1 MPLSPSESFKIPN
14 YKSMHISL
22 SKISRKF
29 NYEWIFRDVNFE
41 FETGFAYAILGSNG
55 SGKSTLLQIISGHL
69 HPSEGT
75 ISYSAD
81 NKTIE
86 AENFFRHVSFSGP
99 YLELI
104 EEFTLEEM
112 LTFHHRFRK
121 FRNKLDI
128 NAVIDITGLS
138 RNRNK
143 PIKYFSSGMKQR
155 VRLAIA
161 ILSESEVVLLDE
173 PAANLDRK
181 AIEWYRN
188 LIAEHRSNRII
199 IVCSNSQ
206 SEEHDFCSQ
215 SIVIDDFKNK
225 NKS

>member
-1 MPLSPSESFKIPN
+1 
-14 YKSMHISL
+14 MHISL
-22 SKISRKF
+22 NKISRKF
-29 NYEWIFRDVNFE
+29 NYEWIFRDVDYE
-41 FETGFAYAILGSNG
+41 FEQGNAYAILGSNG

-69 HPSEGT
+69 HASSGT
-75 ISYSAD
+75 ITYK
-81 NKTIE
+81 NKDKEIPIE
-86 AENFFRHVSFSGP
+86 DLFRQVTFSGP

-112 LTFHHRFRK
+112 MTFHNHFRI
-121 FRNKLDI
+121 FRNKLDVKG
-128 NAVIDITGLS
+128 VIEATGLL

-155 VRLAIA
+155 VRLALA
-161 ILSESEVVLLDE
+161 LLTESEVVLLDE

-188 LIAEHRSNRII
+188 LIVLNSDNRIV

-206 SEEHDFCSQ
+206 SDEHDFCKQ
-215 SIVIDDFKNK
+215 SLVIDDYKK
-225 NKS
+225 TTKL

>member
-1 MPLSPSESFKIPN
+1 V
-14 YKSMHISL
+14 
-22 SKISRKF
+22 
-29 NYEWIFRDVNFE
+29 DFE
-41 FETGFAYAILGSNG
+41 FEQNNAYAILGSNG

-69 HPSEGT
+69 HPSAGT
-75 ISYSAD
+75 ITYSH
-81 NKTIE
+81 NNIE
-86 AENFFRHVSFSGP
+86 VPVEDFFRHVTYSGP

-112 LTFHHRFRK
+112 LTFHSRFRK
-121 FRNKLDI
+121 FRHQLDV
-128 NAVIDITGLS
+128 NAVMEITGLI

-161 ILSESEVVLLDE
+161 LLTESEVVLLDE

-181 AIEWYRN
+181 AVEWYRN
-188 LIAEHRSNRII
+188 LVFENRSDRII

-206 SEEHDFCSQ
+206 ADEYDFCTQ
-215 SIVIDDFKNK
+215 SIVIDDYKRIGK
-225 NKS
+225 

>member
-1 MPLSPSESFKIPN
+1 
-14 YKSMHISL
+14 MHITL
-22 SKISRKF
+22 SKISRKY
-29 NYEWIFRDVNFE
+29 NCEWIFRDVDFE
-41 FETGFAYAILGSNG
+41 FEQGNAYAILGSNG

-69 HPSEGT
+69 HPSGGT
-75 ISYSAD
+75 ITYNHD
-81 NKTIE
+81 NKDIPIDDV
-86 AENFFRHVSFSGP
+86 FRHVTFSGP

-112 LTFHHRFRK
+112 LTFHSRFRA
-121 FRNKLDI
+121 FRSNMDVD
-128 NAVIDITGLS
+128 AVMEATGLK

-161 ILSESEVVLLDE
+161 LLTESEVVLLDE

-188 LIAEHRSNRII
+188 LVATNKSDRII

-206 SEEHDFCSQ
+206 SDEHDFCTQ
-215 SIVIDDFKNK
+215 SIVIDDYKRNGK
-225 NKS
+225 

>member
-1 MPLSPSESFKIPN
+1 M
-14 YKSMHISL
+14 
-22 SKISRKF
+22 
-29 NYEWIFRDVNFE
+29 DFE
-41 FETGFAYAILGSNG
+41 FEQGNAYAILGSNG

-69 HPSEGT
+69 HPSGGK
-75 ISYSAD
+75 ISYSHN
-81 NKTIE
+81 NKEIPVDD
-86 AENFFRHVSFSGP
+86 FFRHVTFSGP

-112 LTFHHRFRK
+112 LTFHSHFRK
-121 FRNKLDI
+121 FRNGMDV
-128 NAVIDITGLS
+128 NAVMEATGLM

-161 ILSESEVVLLDE
+161 LLTESEVVLLDE

-188 LIAEHRSNRII
+188 LVTENHKDRII

-206 SEEHDFCSQ
+206 SEEHDFCTQ
-215 SIVIDDFKNK
+215 SIVIDDYKK
-225 NKS
+225 TVK

>member
-1 MPLSPSESFKIPN
+1 
-14 YKSMHISL
+14 MHISL

-29 NYEWIFRDVNFE
+29 NYEWIFRDVDFE
-41 FETGFAYAILGSNG
+41 FEQNNAYAILGSNG

-69 HPSEGT
+69 HPSAGNIT
-75 ISYSAD
+75 YSL
-81 NKTIE
+81 NHIE
-86 AENFFRHVSFSGP
+86 MPVEDFFRHVTYSGP

-112 LTFHHRFRK
+112 LTFHSRFRK
-121 FRNKLDI
+121 FRRQLDV
-128 NAVIDITGLS
+128 NAVMEITGLI

-161 ILSESEVVLLDE
+161 LLTESEVVLLDE

-181 AIEWYRN
+181 AVEWYRN
-188 LIAEHRSNRII
+188 LVFENRADRII

-206 SEEHDFCSQ
+206 ADEYDFCTQ
-215 SIVIDDFKNK
+215 SIVIDDYKRIGK
-225 NKS
+225 

>member
-1 MPLSPSESFKIPN
+1 
-14 YKSMHISL
+14 MHIAL

-29 NYEWIFRDVNFE
+29 NYEWIFRDVDFE
-41 FETGFAYAILGSNG
+41 FEQGNAYAILGSNG

-69 HPSEGT
+69 HASGGKVT
-75 ISYSAD
+75 YTHD
-81 NKTIE
+81 NKEILVDD
-86 AENFFRHVSFSGP
+86 FFRHVTFSGP

-112 LTFHHRFRK
+112 LTFHSRFRK
-121 FRNKLDI
+121 FRNNMDV
-128 NAVIDITGLS
+128 NAVMEATGLI

-161 ILSESEVVLLDE
+161 LLTESEVVLLDE

-188 LIAEHRSNRII
+188 LVAENRSNRILI
-199 IVCSNSQ
+199 ICSNSQ
-206 SEEHDFCSQ
+206 SEEHDFCTQ
-215 SIVIDDFKNK
+215 SIVIDDYKK
-225 NKS
+225 TVK

>member
-1 MPLSPSESFKIPN
+1 
-14 YKSMHISL
+14 MHISL

-29 NYEWIFRDVNFE
+29 NYEWIFRDVDFE
-41 FETGFAYAILGSNG
+41 FEQDNAYAILGSNG

-69 HPSEGT
+69 HPSAGT
-75 ISYSAD
+75 ITYSHNNTEIPVD
-81 NKTIE
+81 D
-86 AENFFRHVSFSGP
+86 FFRHVTYSGP

-112 LTFHHRFRK
+112 LTFHSRFRK
-121 FRNKLDI
+121 FCRQLDV
-128 NAVIDITGLS
+128 NAVMEITGLI

-161 ILSESEVVLLDE
+161 LLTESEVVLLDE

-181 AIEWYRN
+181 AIEWYRKLVFEN
-188 LIAEHRSNRII
+188 RADRII

-206 SEEHDFCSQ
+206 ADEYDFCSQ
-215 SIVIDDFKNK
+215 SIVIDDYKKNGR
-225 NKS
+225 S

>member
-1 MPLSPSESFKIPN
+1 
-14 YKSMHISL
+14 MHITL

-41 FETGFAYAILGSNG
+41 FEKGNAYAILGSNG

-75 ISYSAD
+75 ISYKKD
-81 NKTIE
+81 NKVVE
-86 AENFFRHVSFSGP
+86 SEDFFRHVTYSGP

-112 LTFHHRFRK
+112 LAFHIRFRK
-121 FRNKLDI
+121 FRNNMDVT
-128 NAVIDITGLS
+128 AVMDATGLT

-155 VRLAIA
+155 VRLALA
-161 ILSESEVVLLDE
+161 LLSESDVVLLDE

-181 AIEWYRN
+181 AIEWYRS
-188 LIAEHRSNRII
+188 LIVAHSDNRII

-206 SEEHDFCSQ
+206 SEEHDFCTQ
-215 SIVIDDFKNK
+215 QIVIDDYKKKENK
-225 NKS
+225 EKQ

>member
-1 MPLSPSESFKIPN
+1 
-14 YKSMHISL
+14 MHITL
-22 SKISRKF
+22 NKISRKF
-29 NYEWIFRDVNFE
+29 NYEWIFRDVDFAFE
-41 FETGFAYAILGSNG
+41 QGGAYAILGSNG

-69 HPSEGT
+69 HPTAGV
-75 ISYSAD
+75 IRYSHNNTEMSVD
-81 NKTIE
+81 D
-86 AENFFRHVSFSGP
+86 FFRHVTYSGP

-112 LTFHHRFRK
+112 FTFHSHFRK
-121 FRNKLDI
+121 FRNSMDV
-128 NAVIDITGLS
+128 NAVMEATGLI

-161 ILSESEVVLLDE
+161 LLTESDVVLLDE
-173 PAANLDRK
+173 PAANLDHK

-188 LIAEHRSNRII
+188 LVFENRNNRII

-206 SEEHDFCSQ
+206 SEEHDFCTQ
-215 SIVIDDFKNK
+215 SIVIDDYKRTNK
-225 NKS
+225 

>member
-1 MPLSPSESFKIPN
+1 M
-14 YKSMHISL
+14 
-22 SKISRKF
+22 
-29 NYEWIFRDVNFE
+29 FE
-41 FETGFAYAILGSNG
+41 QGNAYAILGSNG

-69 HPSEGT
+69 HPSSGT
-75 ISYSAD
+75 LLYEHDGKEIA
-81 NKTIE
+81 IE
-86 AENFFRHVSFSGP
+86 DFFRHVTFSGP

-112 LTFHHRFRK
+112 LTFHSRFRK
-121 FRNKLDI
+121 FRNGLDVTGVME
-128 NAVIDITGLS
+128 ATGLS

-155 VRLAIA
+155 LRLALA
-161 ILSESEVVLLDE
+161 LLTQSEVVLLDE

-188 LIAEHRSNRII
+188 LIENNKDGRII

-206 SEEHDFCSQ
+206 SDEHDFCTQ
-215 SIVIDDFKNK
+215 SIVIDDYKK
-225 NKS
+225 K

>member
-1 MPLSPSESFKIPN
+1 MQ
-14 YKSMHISL
+14 ISL

-41 FETGFAYAILGSNG
+41 FTSGNAYAILGSNG

-75 ISYSAD
+75 ISYSKDKKAIAVED
-81 NKTIE
+81 
-86 AENFFRHVSFSGP
+86 FFRHVTYSGP

-121 FRNKLDI
+121 FRNGLNVND
-128 NAVIDITGLS
+128 VIDITGLA

-155 VRLAIA
+155 VRLVIA
-161 ILSESEVVLLDE
+161 LLSESDVVLLDE

-181 AIEWYRN
+181 AIEWYRS
-188 LIAEHRSNRII
+188 LVAEHSHNRII

-206 SEEHDFCSQ
+206 SDEHDFCSQ
-215 SIVIDDFKNK
+215 AIVIDDYKNNSK
-225 NKS
+225 VKQVSGK

>member
-1 MPLSPSESFKIPN
+1 
-14 YKSMHISL
+14 MHISL

-29 NYEWIFRDVNFE
+29 NYEWIFRDVDFE
-41 FETGFAYAILGSNG
+41 FEQNNAYAILGSNG

-69 HPSEGT
+69 HPSAGT
-75 ISYSAD
+75 ITYSH
-81 NKTIE
+81 NQIE
-86 AENFFRHVSFSGP
+86 IPVDDFFRHVTYSGP

-112 LTFHHRFRK
+112 LTFHSRFRK
-121 FRNKLDI
+121 FRRQLDV
-128 NAVIDITGLS
+128 NAVMEITGLI

-161 ILSESEVVLLDE
+161 LLTESEVVLLDE

-181 AIEWYRN
+181 AVEWYRN
-188 LIAEHRSNRII
+188 LVFENRADRII

-206 SEEHDFCSQ
+206 ADEYDFCTQ
-215 SIVIDDFKNK
+215 SIVIDDYKRIGK
-225 NKS
+225 

>member
-1 MPLSPSESFKIPN
+1 
-14 YKSMHISL
+14 MHITL
-22 SKISRKF
+22 NKISRKF
-29 NYEWIFRDVNFE
+29 NYEWIFRDVDYE
-41 FETGFAYAILGSNG
+41 FEQGNAYAILGSNG

-69 HPSEGT
+69 HPSSGTLLYKHEGKE
-75 ISYSAD
+75 IA
-81 NKTIE
+81 IE
-86 AENFFRHVSFSGP
+86 DFFRHVTFSGP

-112 LTFHHRFRK
+112 LTFHSRFRK
-121 FRNKLDI
+121 FRNGLDVTGVME
-128 NAVIDITGLS
+128 ATGLT

-155 VRLAIA
+155 VRLALA
-161 ILSESEVVLLDE
+161 LLTQSEVVLLDE

-188 LIAEHRSNRII
+188 LIENNKDSRII

-206 SEEHDFCSQ
+206 SDEHDFCTQ
-215 SIVIDDFKNK
+215 SIVIDDYKK
-225 NKS
+225 K

>member
-1 MPLSPSESFKIPN
+1 MQ
-14 YKSMHISL
+14 ISL

-41 FETGFAYAILGSNG
+41 FTSGNAYAILGSNG

-75 ISYSAD
+75 ISYSKDKKAIAVED
-81 NKTIE
+81 
-86 AENFFRHVSFSGP
+86 FFRHVTYSGP

-112 LTFHHRFRK
+112 LTFHHRFRD
-121 FRNKLDI
+121 FRNGLSVND
-128 NAVIDITGLS
+128 VIEITGLA

-155 VRLAIA
+155 VRLVIA
-161 ILSESEVVLLDE
+161 LLSESDVVLLDE

-181 AIEWYRN
+181 AIEWYRT
-188 LIAEHRSNRII
+188 LVAEHSHDRII

-206 SEEHDFCSQ
+206 SDEHDFCSQ
-215 SIVIDDFKNK
+215 AIVIDDYKNNGK
-225 NKS
+225 VKQVSGK

>member
-1 MPLSPSESFKIPN
+1 
-14 YKSMHISL
+14 MHISL
-22 SKISRKF
+22 SKISRKY
-29 NYEWIFRDVNFE
+29 NYEWIFRDVDFE
-41 FETGFAYAILGSNG
+41 FEQGNAYAILGSNG

-69 HPSEGT
+69 HPTGGT
-75 ISYSAD
+75 LTYSHAGK
-81 NKTIE
+81 NIAIE
-86 AENFFRHVSFSGP
+86 DFYKHATFSGP

-104 EEFTLEEM
+104 EEFTLDEM
-112 LTFHHRFRK
+112 LTFHSRFRK
-121 FRNKLDI
+121 FRNNMDV
-128 NAVIDITGLS
+128 NAVMDATGLV

-161 ILSESEVVLLDE
+161 LLTESEVVLLDE

-188 LIAEHRSNRII
+188 LVAENHTNRII

-206 SEEHDFCSQ
+206 IEEHDFCTQ
-215 SIVIDDFKNK
+215 SIVIDDYKRNGK
-225 NKS
+225 

>member
-1 MPLSPSESFKIPN
+1 
-14 YKSMHISL
+14 MHITL
-22 SKISRKF
+22 NKISRKF
-29 NYEWIFRDVNFE
+29 NYEWIFRDVDFE
-41 FETGFAYAILGSNG
+41 FEQGNAYAILGSNG

-69 HPSEGT
+69 HPSSGA
-75 ISYSAD
+75 ISYSHIGKEIA
-81 NKTIE
+81 IE
-86 AENFFRHVSFSGP
+86 EFFRYVTFSGP

-112 LTFHHRFRK
+112 LTFHSRFRK
-121 FRNKLDI
+121 FRNKLD
-128 NAVIDITGLS
+128 VIGVMDATGLT

-155 VRLAIA
+155 VRLALA
-161 ILSESEVVLLDE
+161 LLTESEVVLLDE

-188 LIAEHRSNRII
+188 LIDTNKDERII

-206 SEEHDFCSQ
+206 SDEHDFCTQ
-215 SIVIDDFKNK
+215 SIVIDEYKK
-225 NKS
+225 K

>member
-1 MPLSPSESFKIPN
+1 
-14 YKSMHISL
+14 MHITL

-41 FETGFAYAILGSNG
+41 FEQGKAYAILGSNG

-69 HPSEGT
+69 HPSEGSIT
-75 ISYSAD
+75 YSHAGKD
-81 NKTIE
+81 I
-86 AENFFRHVSFSGP
+86 AVDDFFRHVTFSGP

-104 EEFTLEEM
+104 EEFTLDEM
-112 LTFHHRFRK
+112 MTFHSHLRK
-121 FRNKLDI
+121 FRNNMDV
-128 NAVIDITGLS
+128 NMVMEATGLA

-155 VRLAIA
+155 VRLSIA
-161 ILSESEVVLLDE
+161 LLTESEVVLLDE

-181 AIEWYRN
+181 AIEWYRKMVDEN
-188 LIAEHRSNRII
+188 RKDRII

-206 SEEHDFCSQ
+206 TDEHDFCTQ
-215 SIVIDDFKNK
+215 SIVIDDYKKFG
-225 NKS
+225 KSS

>member
-1 MPLSPSESFKIPN
+1 MQI
-14 YKSMHISL
+14 IL

-29 NYEWIFRDVNFE
+29 NYEWIFRDVDFE
-41 FETGFAYAILGSNG
+41 FEQGNAYAILGSNG

-69 HPSEGT
+69 HPSGGT
-75 ISYSAD
+75 VTYFHNNQEIPVD
-81 NKTIE
+81 D
-86 AENFFRHVSFSGP
+86 FFRHVTFSGP

-112 LTFHHRFRK
+112 ITFHSRFRK
-121 FRNKLDI
+121 FRHNMDV
-128 NAVIDITGLS
+128 NAVMEATGLM

-161 ILSESEVVLLDE
+161 LLTESEVVLLDE

-181 AIEWYRN
+181 AIEWYRS
-188 LIAEHRSNRII
+188 LVAENHKDRII

-206 SEEHDFCSQ
+206 SEEHDFCTQ
-215 SIVIDDFKNK
+215 SIVIDDYKK
-225 NKS
+225 IGK

>member
-1 MPLSPSESFKIPN
+1 
-14 YKSMHISL
+14 MHITL
-22 SKISRKF
+22 NKISRKF
-29 NYEWIFRDVNFE
+29 NYEWIFRDVDYE
-41 FETGFAYAILGSNG
+41 FEQGNAYAILGSNG

-69 HPSEGT
+69 HPSSGA
-75 ISYSAD
+75 ISYSHIGKEIA
-81 NKTIE
+81 IE
-86 AENFFRHVSFSGP
+86 EFFRYVTFSGP

-112 LTFHHRFRK
+112 LTFHSRFRK
-121 FRNKLDI
+121 FRNKLD
-128 NAVIDITGLS
+128 VIGVMDATGLT

-155 VRLAIA
+155 VRLALA
-161 ILSESEVVLLDE
+161 LLTESEVVLLDE

-188 LIAEHRSNRII
+188 LIDTNKDERII

-206 SEEHDFCSQ
+206 SDEHDFCTQ
-215 SIVIDDFKNK
+215 SIVIDEYKK
-225 NKS
+225 K

>member
-1 MPLSPSESFKIPN
+1 
-14 YKSMHISL
+14 MHISL

-29 NYEWIFRDVNFE
+29 NYEWIFRDVDFE
-41 FETGFAYAILGSNG
+41 FEQNNAYAILGSNG

-69 HPSEGT
+69 HPSAGT
-75 ISYSAD
+75 ITYSHNHTEIPVD
-81 NKTIE
+81 D
-86 AENFFRHVSFSGP
+86 FFRHVTYSGP

-112 LTFHHRFRK
+112 LTFHSRFRK
-121 FRNKLDI
+121 LRHQLDV
-128 NAVIDITGLS
+128 NAVMEITGLI

-161 ILSESEVVLLDE
+161 LLTESEVVLLDE

-181 AIEWYRN
+181 AIEWYRKLVFEN
-188 LIAEHRSNRII
+188 RADRII

-206 SEEHDFCSQ
+206 ADEYDFCSQ
-215 SIVIDDFKNK
+215 SIVIDDYKKNGR
-225 NKS
+225 S

>member
-1 MPLSPSESFKIPN
+1 MQI
-14 YKSMHISL
+14 IL

-29 NYEWIFRDVNFE
+29 NYEWIFRDVDFKFE
-41 FETGFAYAILGSNG
+41 QGNAYAILGSNG

-69 HPSEGT
+69 HPSGGTMKYMHEGRE
-75 ISYSAD
+75 IAVED
-81 NKTIE
+81 
-86 AENFFRHVSFSGP
+86 FFRHVTFSGP

-112 LTFHHRFRK
+112 LTFHSRFRK
-121 FRNKLDI
+121 FRNKLDVNGI
-128 NAVIDITGLS
+128 IEATGLA

-155 VRLAIA
+155 VRLALA
-161 ILSESEVVLLDE
+161 ILTESEVVLLDE

-181 AIEWYRN
+181 AIEWYRS
-188 LIAEHRSNRII
+188 LISGHSSDRII

-206 SEEHDFCSQ
+206 SEEHDFCTK
-215 SIVIDDFKNK
+215 SIVIDDYKKNGK
-225 NKS
+225 

>member
-1 MPLSPSESFKIPN
+1 
-14 YKSMHISL
+14 MHITL

-29 NYEWIFRDVNFE
+29 NYEWIFRDVDFE
-41 FETGFAYAILGSNG
+41 FEKGNAYAILGSNG

-69 HPSEGT
+69 HPSGGT
-75 ISYSAD
+75 IKYTHNNQEMPVD
-81 NKTIE
+81 D
-86 AENFFRHVSFSGP
+86 FFRHVTFSGP

-112 LTFHHRFRK
+112 LTFHSHFRK
-121 FRNKLDI
+121 FRNGMDV
-128 NAVIDITGLS
+128 NAVMEATGLM

-161 ILSESEVVLLDE
+161 LLTESEVVLLDE

-188 LIAEHRSNRII
+188 LVAENHKDRIM

-206 SEEHDFCSQ
+206 SEEHDFCTQ
-215 SIVIDDFKNK
+215 SIVIDDYKRTGK
-225 NKS
+225 